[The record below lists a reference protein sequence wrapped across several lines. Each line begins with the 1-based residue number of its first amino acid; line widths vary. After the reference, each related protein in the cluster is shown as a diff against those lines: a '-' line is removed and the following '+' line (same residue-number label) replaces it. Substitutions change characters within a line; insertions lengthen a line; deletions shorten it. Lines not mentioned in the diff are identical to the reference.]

1 MQHSS
6 EVLGVTSENAVSV
19 SPLRFAMRD
28 SQSKQAKADATS
40 NNQASKWL
48 DTKHKAMRMNIIMLL
63 DQKPERMDAVL
74 DLLSQDIQ
82 PKRGASTADSSSE
95 TFWHTLM
102 RLHELP
108 KRDFWKLL
116 VQEACKSRKWT
127 EKQWSNILSEKTTL
141 NKLVVFLFC
150 VEMNWR
156 IPKPMYNKKFAWKLV
171 LWWANKHNLYERV
184 LKITLKPDG
193 KIDWDVTGPYE
204 LLVHVDPN
212 PSPNAGTPTVLYKRV
227 RHVGGH
233 EVSVIVPLLVD
244 RLCFLV
250 WCCFILHLG
259 LCGLSG
265 GMVYGVCSRH
275 QLGGLRA
282 IIDIAHVCC

>member
-1 MQHSS
+1 M
-6 EVLGVTSENAVSV
+6 LG
-19 SPLRFAMRD
+19 
-28 SQSKQAKADATS
+28 SQSKQAKANAIS

-48 DTKHKAMRMNIIMLL
+48 DTKHKATRMTIITLL
-63 DQKPERMDAVL
+63 DQKPERMGAVL

-82 PKRGASTADSSSE
+82 PKRGASTADSSSD

-116 VQEACKSRKWT
+116 VQDACKSRKWT
-127 EKQWSNILSEKTTL
+127 EKQWLKILSEKTTL

-156 IPKPMYNKKFAWKLV
+156 IPKPMYNKKFAEKLV
-171 LWWANKHNLYERV
+171 LWWANKHNLSERV

-204 LLVHVDPN
+204 LLVHPN
-212 PSPNAGTPTVLYKRV
+212 PSPNAGTPTVLYKKV

-244 RLCFLV
+244 RLCCLV
-250 WCCFILHLG
+250 WCFFCFT
-259 LCGLSG
+259 SG
-265 GMVYGVCSRH
+265 ALRVVWRDGVWC
-275 QLGGLRA
+275 
-282 IIDIAHVCC
+282 V